1 MADDVSVTIRCSAAA
16 RDRFN
21 MLAALASRS
30 AADVLETLSYAG
42 FDTLLQ
48 CNNERVLA
56 EHKTVEQR
64 GGGEVGLTDRFEKA
78 MENLCRAEERY
89 GYRAKFLPKMLRQY
103 GGVPTAKRLLST
115 GANWQQGFEKLR
127 QGGHLHISV
136 ENLVLFGEFP
146 RLFQEEE
153 LDEARRRLGAA
164 GFDPKGDALAAELDD
179 EVVNPGNRG

>member
-1 MADDVSVTIRCSAAA
+1 MADDASVTIRCSAAA

-64 GGGEVGLTDRFEKA
+64 GGREAGLTGRFDKA

-89 GYRAKFLPKMLRQY
+89 GYHAKFLPKMLRQY

-136 ENLVLFGEFP
+136 EKPSAFWRVPKIISG
-146 RLFQEEE
+146 
-153 LDEARRRLGAA
+153 RRACRGTSPA
-164 GFDPKGDALAAELDD
+164 G
-179 EVVNPGNRG
+179 RGQLRS